1 IMSPRLLSQAKP
13 LQGRM
18 IFEGFCGE
26 PMSSGSRDAGVHTSL
41 YEFALTCSQLLAG
54 ICNINGSNGPEPT
67 YGGIDWP
74 KAPPASSPAVT
85 NKISQRTNVVV
96 ALEWPDIVISVGK
109 LRGIAGQATCLAT
122 MLLIAAARC

>member
-1 IMSPRLLSQAKP
+1 MMSPRLLSHAKL

-18 IFEGFCGE
+18 IFEGSCGE
-26 PMSSGSRDAGVHTSL
+26 PLSSGSRDAGVHTSL

-54 ICNINGSNGPEPT
+54 ICNINGSNGPEVT

-85 NKISQRTNVVV
+85 SNVSQRTNVAA
-96 ALEWPDIVISVGK
+96 ALERLDTPISVGK
-109 LRGIAGQATCLAT
+109 SRGIAGAATCLVT
-122 MLLIAAARC
+122 MLLIATVRW